1 MSQDVTPD
9 HIMQIGMGFFAS
21 KTLLSAVELGLFSE
35 LSRGPM
41 TGAEVEK
48 TLKLHPRGTA
58 DFLDTLVSLG
68 FLQRDGAS
76 MTGRYANTPATAAF
90 LDKKAPAY
98 VGGILEMANARL
110 YPFWGDLTTALKTG
124 KPQNESKNASTSLFD
139 ELYRDPAR
147 LEQFMEA
154 MAGVQIGGF
163 MALASKFDFS
173 RFKTL
178 ADVGGANGMLASLV
192 AKQHPNLRC
201 ASYDLPVVVPIAKR
215 KIAERGLSDRVA
227 AEPLDFLKQDFPQ
240 ADVITMGNILHDWNL
255 EHKKMLIGKAFRALP
270 AGGALIAVENV
281 IDDDRRAN
289 AFGLMMSLNMLI
301 ETGDGFDYTGA
312 QFNEWCGEA
321 GFSRCELL
329 HLAGPT
335 SAAIAWK

>member
-1 MSQDVTPD
+1 
-9 HIMQIGMGFFAS
+9 
-21 KTLLSAVELGLFSE
+21 
-35 LSRGPM
+35 
-41 TGAEVEK
+41 
-48 TLKLHPRGTA
+48 
-58 DFLDTLVSLG
+58 
-68 FLQRDGAS
+68 